1 MKYVS
6 PKYQVEALE
15 TDDIMN
21 APSMN
26 VDTATISGNL
36 GALMMGTE
44 EGTGNP
50 MTGAYVTEVKDSE
63 GNVTETIPSFQMSV
77 SFPALNG

>member
-21 APSMN
+21 NPSMN
-26 VDTATISGNL
+26 VDGATLTGNL
-36 GALMMGTE
+36 TSVMMGTE

-50 MTGAYVTEVKDSE
+50 MTGAYVTEVKDAD

-77 SFPALNG
+77 SFPSLNG